1 MEDRSVCTPLLAES
15 EAQNNTTSTPNAASA
30 TGADKVIN
38 TQTDRA
44 QVEGDKSEEELLKS
58 LLTYDHC
65 HVCDAALLYESQ
77 RVSHYE
83 GKKHAQKLRV
93 YLQAKRTEKIQESTR
108 PQRTMTMDKDQFCE
122 LCNMVF
128 SSQVVAKSHYD
139 GKVHAKNIRKQ
150 GLQPPAVDRMLPE
163 DGTEHL
169 LDPTAPNTAPKKDVD
184 LKDPNKY
191 CALCAASFNNPQMAL
206 QHYNGRKHQR
216 NQARQDL
223 LKDLRDNVQEADS
236 LMCQMCSIQFNS
248 VEMYQAHMQGNKHQ
262 IREKKVVH
270 LCKSQQKDYSTFADE
285 LADFIQVQKA
295 RGIKPKAGQAQPPP
309 ISHPPHPSRPGCH
322 YTVEGWRPPY
332 QGPSWLSHGWDY
344 KRPPPALP
352 GPPLFS
358 SQPTRKRRHRKH
370 EHRRR
375 EKRRIKRSRRER
387 DRRARDEDSE
397 KDKKRRKQRR
407 RDDDS
412 VEGRRE
418 DSGGSGEERKKGKTP
433 GKRRRRENKLKEED
447 LEAEGGE
454 REGMKLHRQQ
464 EKKVSAASLGYRA
477 TDAYEHTYWRLDKMI
492 LLPLAWTLWT
502 VSLWTLGSSQT
513 LLQEPLTVIYPK
525 IFSSSSIE
533 CDCADVL
540 CDSVYWFR
548 SISNN
553 SKMEFIGQG
562 NHADRITLGKGVDE
576 SRFKLISKS
585 KKLFAL
591 QIINLTKEDTGTYS
605 CVLKKKNTTWKPG
618 TLLLPGVTAQII
630 KTDTKP
636 TVKSVCRCN
645 KSPKAVDGCGS
656 LVFWPLVGLFTA
668 LVLTL
673 VGTLYYYSRLPK
685 KCRHHCVK

>member
-1 MEDRSVCTPLLAES
+1 MDDRSVCSPLLAES

-139 GKVHAKNIRKQ
+139 GKVHAKNLRKQ

-191 CALCAASFNNPQMAL
+191 CALCAASFNNPQMSL

-223 LKDLRDNVQEADS
+223 LKDLGDKVQEADS

-295 RGIKPKAGQAQPPP
+295 RGIKPKAGQVTQQEEEEGEAEEALNKGEILELNKLRLNPPP
-309 ISHPPHPSRPGCH
+309 ISHPPHPPHPPHPSRPGCH

-332 QGPSWLSHGWDY
+332 QGPSWLSHGWDD

-358 SQPTRKRRHRKH
+358 SQPTRKRRHRKQSSSSSYTSSSSSSSSYSSSTSDSGDS

-375 EKRRIKRSRRER
+375 EKRRIQRSRRER
-387 DRRARDEDSE
+387 DRRARDED
-397 KDKKRRKQRR
+397 KKKRKQQRR

-418 DSGGSGEERKKGKTP
+418 DSGGSGEERKKGKSP
-433 GKRRRRENKLKEED
+433 GKQRRLQNKLKEED

-454 REGMKLHRQQ
+454 RVMDTLTPGDMMNNRKETEEHIQAEMNVEQGEGGQDTSKAKYNKK
-464 EKKVSAASLGYRA
+464 EKK
-477 TDAYEHTYWRLDKMI
+477 K
-492 LLPLAWTLWT
+492 
-502 VSLWTLGSSQT
+502 
-513 LLQEPLTVIYPK
+513 
-525 IFSSSSIE
+525 
-533 CDCADVL
+533 
-540 CDSVYWFR
+540 
-548 SISNN
+548 
-553 SKMEFIGQG
+553 
-562 NHADRITLGKGVDE
+562 
-576 SRFKLISKS
+576 
-585 KKLFAL
+585 
-591 QIINLTKEDTGTYS
+591 TKETADTRTEEEKLWDDS
-605 CVLKKKNTTWKPG
+605 IL
-618 TLLLPGVTAQII
+618 
-630 KTDTKP
+630 
-636 TVKSVCRCN
+636 
-645 KSPKAVDGCGS
+645 GC
-656 LVFWPLVGLFTA
+656 
-668 LVLTL
+668 
-673 VGTLYYYSRLPK
+673 
-685 KCRHHCVK
+685 

>member
-122 LCNMVF
+122 LCNMVLVLKLW
-128 SSQVVAKSHYD
+128 QNPTMMEKSMPKISAN
-139 GKVHAKNIRKQ
+139 KVYSPQAT
-150 GLQPPAVDRMLPE
+150 VDRMLPE

-295 RGIKPKAGQAQPPP
+295 RGIKPKAGQVTQQEEEEGEEEEALNKGEILELNKPRLNPPP

-358 SQPTRKRRHRKH
+358 SQPTRKRRHRKQSSSSSYTSSSSSSSSYSSSSSDSGDS

-454 REGMKLHRQQ
+454 RVMDKLTPGDMMNNRKETEEHIQAEMNVEQGEGGQDTSKAKYNKK
-464 EKKVSAASLGYRA
+464 EKKKTKGTADTRTEEEKLWDDSILG
-477 TDAYEHTYWRLDKMI
+477 
-492 LLPLAWTLWT
+492 
-502 VSLWTLGSSQT
+502 
-513 LLQEPLTVIYPK
+513 
-525 IFSSSSIE
+525 
-533 CDCADVL
+533 C
-540 CDSVYWFR
+540 
-548 SISNN
+548 
-553 SKMEFIGQG
+553 
-562 NHADRITLGKGVDE
+562 
-576 SRFKLISKS
+576 
-585 KKLFAL
+585 
-591 QIINLTKEDTGTYS
+591 
-605 CVLKKKNTTWKPG
+605 
-618 TLLLPGVTAQII
+618 
-630 KTDTKP
+630 
-636 TVKSVCRCN
+636 
-645 KSPKAVDGCGS
+645 
-656 LVFWPLVGLFTA
+656 
-668 LVLTL
+668 
-673 VGTLYYYSRLPK
+673 
-685 KCRHHCVK
+685 

>member
-38 TQTDRA
+38 IQTDRA

-83 GKKHAQKLRV
+83 VCAAFQALLMELWCRKETCSELRV

-150 GLQPPAVDRMLPE
+150 GLQPPGKMLPE

-295 RGIKPKAGQAQPPP
+295 RGIKPKAGQVTQQEEEEGEEEEALNKGEILELNKPRLNPPP

-352 GPPLFS
+352 GPLFS
-358 SQPTRKRRHRKH
+358 SQPTRKRRHRKQSSSSSYTSSSSSSSSYSSSSSDSGDS

-375 EKRRIKRSRRER
+375 EKRRLKDPDERETGEQEMR
-387 DRRARDEDSE
+387 T
-397 KDKKRRKQRR
+397 QRR
-407 RDDDS
+407 T
-412 VEGRRE
+412 RRGGS
-418 DSGGSGEERKKGKTP
+418 SGGEMMTQWRGEERIQEGRGREEKGQNSWQADKT
-433 GKRRRRENKLKEED
+433 GK
-447 LEAEGGE
+447 
-454 REGMKLHRQQ
+454 
-464 EKKVSAASLGYRA
+464 
-477 TDAYEHTYWRLDKMI
+477 
-492 LLPLAWTLWT
+492 
-502 VSLWTLGSSQT
+502 
-513 LLQEPLTVIYPK
+513 
-525 IFSSSSIE
+525 
-533 CDCADVL
+533 
-540 CDSVYWFR
+540 
-548 SISNN
+548 
-553 SKMEFIGQG
+553 
-562 NHADRITLGKGVDE
+562 
-576 SRFKLISKS
+576 
-585 KKLFAL
+585 
-591 QIINLTKEDTGTYS
+591 
-605 CVLKKKNTTWKPG
+605 
-618 TLLLPGVTAQII
+618 
-630 KTDTKP
+630 
-636 TVKSVCRCN
+636 
-645 KSPKAVDGCGS
+645 
-656 LVFWPLVGLFTA
+656 
-668 LVLTL
+668 
-673 VGTLYYYSRLPK
+673 
-685 KCRHHCVK
+685 